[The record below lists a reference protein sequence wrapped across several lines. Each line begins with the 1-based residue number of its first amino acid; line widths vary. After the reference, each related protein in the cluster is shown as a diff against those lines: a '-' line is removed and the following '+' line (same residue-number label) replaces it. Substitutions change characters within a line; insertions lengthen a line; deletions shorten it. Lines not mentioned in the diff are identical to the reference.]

1 MSRLSITARLVMLVA
16 LMLGVFVTT
25 NYFLSTRLAQT
36 AYILGDEA
44 DYVSRLTVANAA
56 NKAFGDLK
64 YWLSDQSVSL
74 LMMSERRAK
83 EARGRL
89 DIALGSLSRFDP
101 DTAAIISREV
111 DALETQ
117 MQLAINAYTDNSRVL
132 GNSLVAKARTHVDV
146 IDRQLTSLV
155 SRLEHEALN
164 TSSRGVDQTART
176 VHTANLVVLLV
187 TVMGLALT
195 VYVLRSITVP
205 LQRLVTSMQEITRG
219 NLEVDIPEETH
230 DEIGA
235 MTRTLRMFR
244 DGLLERE
251 RLASDREAARVALAR
266 AEGQLTEA
274 IESISEAF
282 VLFDAEDRLVLC
294 NRKYRE
300 LYEGMDVEI
309 RDGASYPDLCRS
321 VVESGMVLSARG
333 RMEEWLNERIKRHLN
348 PHGPYEYELTDGRW
362 MRVSERKTHD
372 NGIVSVF
379 TDITDLMSR
388 EMQLAETVEHLRE
401 ARDQAMQAT
410 QAKSQFLANMS
421 HELRTP
427 LNAIIGY
434 SEMLE
439 EDARDR
445 GDEESVADLNK
456 IHSAGRHLLSLIN
469 EILDLAKIE
478 VGKMDLYL
486 EDVDLAAL
494 LDEVTSTIL
503 PLVESRGNNLQRDLE
518 DDLGFVRTDQT
529 KLRQMLLNLLSN
541 AAKFTENGQVK
552 LTVRREMREGDTWLV
567 FAVEDT
573 GIGMNSEQLA
583 RVFDE
588 FAQADASTTRKYG
601 GTGLGLS
608 ISQRFC
614 RMLGGTIEV
623 SSEPGKGSVF
633 TIHMPAA
640 SRGQQEADTLIQEP
654 TADHAPETGQCKV
667 LVIDDDPVV
676 RELITRFLGKEGFQ
690 VVNAGAGREGLS
702 LAKQIKPDVISLDVL
717 MPGMDGWTVLMKL
730 KEDAETADTPV
741 VMLSIVDEKKIGYTL
756 GAADYLT
763 KPVDRSRLL
772 HVMEKHC
779 RGRFTGP
786 VLVVDD
792 DAAAREVTCT
802 ALEREDVGV
811 IQAGDGKQALEL
823 LARVTPQIILLDL
836 MMPVMDGFEFLEA
849 LKERPEWQAIP
860 VVVITSKDLSDA
872 DHERLNGKVRNVI
885 GKGNYTESDML
896 KMLQRVVRQVSNTA
910 PAGLRSRGGNQARG
924 SV

>member
-1 MSRLSITARLVMLVA
+1 MSRLSITARLIMLVA
-16 LMLGVFVTT
+16 LMLCVFVAT
-25 NYFLSTRLAQT
+25 NYFLNTRLAQT

-44 DYVSRLTVANAA
+44 DFVTRLTVANAA

-83 EARGRL
+83 DARGRL
-89 DIALGSLSRFDP
+89 DAALGNLSRFDP

-117 MQLAINAYTDNSRVL
+117 MRLAINAYTENSRVL
-132 GNSLVAKARTHVDV
+132 GNSLVAKARTHVDT
-146 IDRQLTSLV
+146 IDKQLTLLV
-155 SRLEHEALN
+155 SRLEQEALN
-164 TSSRGVDQTART
+164 TSSRAVDQTART
-176 VHTANLVVLLV
+176 VHTANLIVLLA
-187 TVMGLALT
+187 TIFGLGLT
-195 VYVLRSITVP
+195 VYVLRSITGP

-251 RLASDREAARVALAR
+251 RLASEREAARVALAR
-266 AEGQLTEA
+266 AEGQLAEA

-333 RMEEWLNERIKRHLN
+333 RMEEWLNERIKRHLS
-348 PHGPYEYELTDGRW
+348 PHGPYEYELSDGRW

-379 TDITDLMSR
+379 TDISDLKSR
-388 EMQLAETVEHLRE
+388 EMQLAETVEHLKE

-445 GDEESVADLNK
+445 GDEEGVADLKK

-478 VGKMDLYL
+478 VGKMELYL
-486 EDVDLAAL
+486 EDVDLSEL

-503 PLVESRGNNLQRDLE
+503 PLVESRGNTLQRDIE
-518 DDLGFVRTDQT
+518 EDLGIVRTDQT

-552 LTVRREMREGDTWLV
+552 LTARHDMREGEAWLV

-573 GIGMNSEQLA
+573 GIGMNSEQLS

-623 SSEPGKGSVF
+623 SSEQGKGSVF
-633 TIHMPAA
+633 AIHMPAA
-640 SRGQQEADTLIQEP
+640 SREQQEADNVIQAPSADYASEP
-654 TADHAPETGQCKV
+654 GQCKV

-676 RELITRFLGKEGFQ
+676 RELITRSLGKEGFQ
-690 VVNAGAGREGLS
+690 VVNASAGSEGLS

-741 VMLSIVDEKKIGYTL
+741 VMVSIVDEKKIGYTL
-756 GAADYLT
+756 GASDYLT

-786 VLVVDD
+786 VLLVDD
-792 DAAAREVTCT
+792 DAGARELTCST
-802 ALEREDVGV
+802 LEKEGV
-811 IQAGDGKQALEL
+811 EVMQAGDGHQAIEL
-823 LARVTPQIILLDL
+823 LEQVLPQIILLDL
-836 MMPVMDGFEFLEA
+836 VMPVMDGFEFLEA
-849 LKERPEWQAIP
+849 LKARPEWQAIP
-860 VVVITSKDLSDA
+860 VVVITAKDLSEA
-872 DHERLNGKVRNVI
+872 DHERLNGKVMNVI
-885 GKGNYTESDML
+885 GKGKYTESDML
-896 KMLQRVVRQVSNTA
+896 KMLQRVVRQVSNT
-910 PAGLRSRGGNQARG
+910 GHGKVRSG
-924 SV
+924 SENPVGEV

>member
-503 PLVESRGNNLQRDLE
+503 PLVESRGNTLQRDLE